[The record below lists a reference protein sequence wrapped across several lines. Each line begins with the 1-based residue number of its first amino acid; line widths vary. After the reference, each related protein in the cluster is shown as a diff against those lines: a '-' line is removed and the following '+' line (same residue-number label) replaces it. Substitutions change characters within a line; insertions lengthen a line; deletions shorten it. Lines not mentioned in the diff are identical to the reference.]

1 MSTFEKRAREDKR
14 NQKARGKAQRRIEK
28 RNAPPST
35 GSEYTTVAEIVGNM
49 RSVEEVMR
57 SLQMDTNAPR
67 SAPSI
72 PAKLFVGSL
81 SNETTSASLRAH
93 FASFGQI
100 VEATVIT
107 DRATGASRNFGFVTM
122 ADRKDASAAITALHQ
137 SELDGSRIVV
147 NVATETR

>member
-14 NQKARGKAQRRIEK
+14 NQKARAKAQRRIEK

-57 SLQMDTNAPR
+57 SLQMDAHEPR
-67 SAPSI
+67 AAPSI
-72 PAKLFVGSL
+72 PVKLFVGSL
-81 SNETTSASLRAH
+81 SSETTSASLRAH
-93 FASFGQI
+93 FAAFGPI

-122 ADRKDASAAITALHQ
+122 ADRKDSPKTISALHQ

-147 NVATETR
+147 NIATER